1 MIFVPGNVPSLKNS
15 KQMAK
20 TKDGKPVLLYSKTV
34 KKYLQN
40 LGIQLL
46 SSKDGI
52 VEYKTRP
59 NVFKT
64 KINGFFDNPVYPEV
78 IGFNFIRDSMRKFD
92 FHNAVQILA
101 DLIVAHGFLRDDD
114 MNSFIPVPM
123 MINGSFYSVCKNNPG
138 VYIKRIKHN
147 INELSFD
154 IDDF

>member
-40 LGIQLL
+40 LGIQRL

-64 KINGFFDNPVYPEV
+64 KINGFFDGVEYPCV
-78 IGFNFIRDSMRKFD
+78 LGMNFVRDSLRTFD
-92 FHNAVQILA
+92 FINAAQIIC
-101 DLIVAHGFLRDDD
+101 DLLVAHGFIKDDD
-114 MNSFIPVPM
+114 IKHLIPVPM
-123 MINGSFYSVCKNNPG
+123 QINGTWYSVCRDNPG
-138 VYIKRIKHN
+138 VYLKIIRDGIK
-147 INELSFD
+147 ELEVK
-154 IDDF
+154 I